1 MCMGRLDNED
11 YQRKADATKIAAN
24 QDEEFI

>member
-1 MCMGRLDNED
+1 MYMGRLNNED
-11 YQRKADATKIAAN
+11 YKRKAEATKIAAN